1 MRYIL
6 TFNECSLK
14 CCNSDI
20 LFNQCLELRWRQSS
34 QFSYIEQLWITSTDR
49 FSRQFM
55 NLGPDILPQYRQV
68 KEYVYIYHGHV
79 YISKSFNIAQLYKR
93 ELEVLLLL
101 LLTVITWLARVLCNL
116 YLCEEKI
123 LGISFH
129 GFTATINI
137 KVFWNFSPS
146 VINISFVCI
155 GYFLWKYA
163 SSRQLL
169 RRSCQRQ
176 IQFQHSLKLFPQL
189 HKRIINRP
197 SFH

>member
-68 KEYVYIYHGHV
+68 KEYVYIYYGHV
-79 YISKSFNIAQLYKR
+79 YISIKALILHTFIKENWKYYYHYY
-93 ELEVLLLL
+93 LLLL
-101 LLTVITWLARVLCNL
+101 RGWQESSVIFIFVRKKYWE
-116 YLCEEKI
+116 YL
-123 LGISFH
+123 
-129 GFTATINI
+129 FTA
-137 KVFWNFSPS
+137 SQQ
-146 VINISFVCI
+146 
-155 GYFLWKYA
+155 LWRGCPY
-163 SSRQLL
+163 
-169 RRSCQRQ
+169 
-176 IQFQHSLKLFPQL
+176 IT
-189 HKRIINRP
+189 
-197 SFH
+197 